1 MSLSSGSGRGKD
13 FTFTYE
19 ATSPAF
25 NFADADVILRT
36 PDRVE
41 FRAHKLVLSL
51 ASPVF
56 RNMFAAPQVPPSP
69 SNEGRDWKDGLP
81 VVALSEP
88 APVLEAL
95 LRLCYPLKDP
105 AFNLFDNVTA
115 ALEGAMKYEMDE
127 ARDMLRG
134 KLREWAEKAPV
145 RAFAV
150 ACRYRWKD
158 EAERAARAALRV
170 PLPELLVHSQELEHI
185 SAGSYVRLLLYHK
198 ACGAAAAY
206 PAHWGDWISVYHND
220 RIYLNCAACHAGEA
234 DFFGVPNRQNARVAR
249 WWKEYMVRA
258 GDRLRET
265 PLADVSNPKMVW
277 QALALAMECA
287 SCRPRAVAEFQTFL
301 GEFQAEVARRISKVL
316 LFPLLPSWLS
326 DRICGGSLIFHTGRS
341 HYRFLKALKIGVH
354 W

>member
-1 MSLSSGSGRGKD
+1 MASRSMSLSSATAPNRKEWA
-13 FTFTYE
+13 FTYQ

-25 NFADADVILRT
+25 NFPDADVILRT
-36 PDRVE
+36 PDHVE

-56 RNMFAAPQVPPSP
+56 RNMFASPQVPPTAA
-69 SNEGRDWKDGLP
+69 NEGQDWKDGLP
-81 VVALSEP
+81 VVALTEP
-88 APVLEAL
+88 ASVLDAL

-105 AFNLFDNVTA
+105 QFSLFDQVTA

-134 KLREWAEKAPV
+134 KLKEWAEKAPV

-170 PLPELLVHSQELEHI
+170 PLPELIIHSQELEHI

-198 ACGAAAAY
+198 ACGTAAAY

-220 RIYLNCAACHAGEA
+220 RIYLNCPTCHS
-234 DFFGVPNRQNARVAR
+234 DSSDTSHSFFGVPNRQNARVAR
-249 WWKEYMVRA
+249 WWKEYMDRA

-265 PLADVSNPKMVW
+265 PLADVAEPKMVW
-277 QALALAMECA
+277 QALARAMECA

-301 GEFQAEVARRISKVL
+301 GEFQAEIARRIQKVVL
-316 LFPLLPSWLS
+316 TIDF
-326 DRICGGSLIFHTGRS
+326 
-341 HYRFLKALKIGVH
+341 
-354 W
+354 